1 MRDQL
6 PDVMPAW
13 ILAMRSEGQS
23 PATIRRRTGT
33 VRRIGCQLHI
43 DPRTLDVDAIN
54 AWLSRYPAA
63 ATRAAYFSDVAA
75 YFAWL
80 QLTGRLDVSPVA
92 MMRRPRQPKRRPRP
106 VTTGELA
113 AALATATGDVHD
125 WIVLGAY
132 GGLRVSEAAA
142 IRGEHVRGGGLRVL
156 GKASCGRGPSDKV
169 IPLHPEIAEI
179 AARMPSRGWWFPGQR
194 EGAHIGAHTIG
205 DHVPAHFAS
214 VGCTMTF
221 HQLRHWCGTE
231 LLRSGAD
238 LRQVQ
243 EFLRHDSIAS
253 TALYTQVSQDELAAA
268 VRLLPSLDGAPAPR
282 RFVA

>member
-1 MRDQL
+1 MKDQS
-6 PDVMPAW
+6 PDVMSAW

-33 VRRIGCQLHI
+33 VRRIGCQL
-43 DPRTLDVDAIN
+43 RTEAAALDVDAIN

-63 ATRAAYFSDVAA
+63 ATRAAYFSDIAA
-75 YFAWL
+75 FFAWL
-80 QLTGRLDVSPVA
+80 QLTGRLEMSPLTH
-92 MMRRPRQPKRRPRP
+92 MRRPRQPKRRPRP
-106 VTTGELA
+106 IATQELR
-113 AALATATGDVHD
+113 AALATATGDVRD

-142 IRGEHVRGGGLRVL
+142 VRGEHVSGGGLRVL
-156 GKASCGRGPSDKV
+156 GKASCGRGQSDKV
-169 IPLHPEIAEI
+169 IPLHPQIAEI

-194 EGAHIGAHTIG
+194 AGTHIGAHVIG

-221 HQLRHWCGTE
+221 HRLRHWCGTE

-243 EFLRHDSIAS
+243 EYLRHDAIAS

-268 VRLLPSLDGAPAPR
+268 VRLLPSLGAPAIR